1 MESNFSFSFQMS
13 SPPAPEYMEYFEVDV
28 SADPDNLNSDT
39 ESEDIDEE
47 NNNVDNED
55 DEDDVDED
63 FDDNADTIPFPQDDE
78 DENDSFPQGIESE
91 EIVVDNDD
99 NGRLD
104 ESHEDDVE
112 IVGEDIGL
120 EVVAETAVVPD
131 TEDDTDVEEIE
142 YPLPV
147 INSATTEEVLGISS
161 DGDATRSVVTTEES
175 QNNPEAENNREG
187 SPQPGPSRGPG
198 QSVVKSVV
206 SRGKRLPWV
215 DNDDNDTSDS
225 EGEGEDVIRNIN
237 LSLRPSPVSEGA
249 VRVSESV
256 ITSAPAAGGANTSIR
271 SDRSSGAG
279 DTRRDFDRR
288 RFWRQLSTTTEDLDS
303 IEPRVYSTSGPVV
316 GAMGDIRVRPA
327 TSLLFS
333 PPIPSPRPSSLTTST
348 SNTTIWRVQPSSRDR
363 TGVVSAPSRPS
374 LPRPP
379 SPHPPLTPPSN
390 SRPPS
395 PPADSPPSSPV
406 ISRRRTFTTDLSP
419 PPQSSMYSPLQLAAN
434 IPRISTPRFEPV
446 EVRRSAGLS
455 SPPRIQSVRAISFDL
470 PTPSLSSVRGSL
482 VAGGSGGSS
491 VRPGQQQPGSPAV
504 RASQASQSSRAARID
519 RILEL
524 SRRSERERGEEA
536 QPDLHR
542 VRLLNEIALE
552 REHNNR
558 IDRTLAAGRRSL
570 ERAQTLI
577 SRERDRAQESVV
589 NEFVRDS
596 PTPTSLAT
604 TEEGPAAKRAR
615 LDSSGGGSGQ
625 SGQYE
630 ADIAEALKR
639 SLLDQQGGSQ
649 TEPGPAQPQ
658 PGCSHWDNS
667 ANTSGSPSGVSTPT
681 VAPPGPG
688 LSSSPPPPAAV
699 AEPAPDYE
707 GLYKELLTS
716 NKKLVTELQS
726 SLECPVCLETIREA
740 PVQCCRNGHLICKVC
755 IVRTQICPTCRAP
768 LGVGL
773 SQKCVSHVANR
784 LIDLLP
790 HPCTNKDRG
799 CTEEL
804 LLTLLTRHESECRFR
819 DVRCPVGYCLHTVP
833 MASLSSHISSSP
845 HSLTTHSYTSPLTFT
860 RGIPAVTDSNGIA
873 VFQGLKSFDPIRFT
887 FAGQNFYLQ
896 TIASQDRRLLY
907 HFVQL
912 EGNKEDCS
920 KFWVKITVS
929 SVGSF
934 TPSHASQTVRPA
946 PLDQHCRDDLQAI
959 GFTLVM
965 TER

>member
-1 MESNFSFSFQMS
+1 M
-13 SPPAPEYMEYFEVDV
+13 
-28 SADPDNLNSDT
+28 
-39 ESEDIDEE
+39 
-47 NNNVDNED
+47 
-55 DEDDVDED
+55 
-63 FDDNADTIPFPQDDE
+63 
-78 DENDSFPQGIESE
+78 
-91 EIVVDNDD
+91 
-99 NGRLD
+99 
-104 ESHEDDVE
+104 
-112 IVGEDIGL
+112 GE
-120 EVVAETAVVPD
+120 
-131 TEDDTDVEEIE
+131 
-142 YPLPV
+142 
-147 INSATTEEVLGISS
+147 
-161 DGDATRSVVTTEES
+161 
-175 QNNPEAENNREG
+175 
-187 SPQPGPSRGPG
+187 
-198 QSVVKSVV
+198 
-206 SRGKRLPWV
+206 
-215 DNDDNDTSDS
+215 
-225 EGEGEDVIRNIN
+225 
-237 LSLRPSPVSEGA
+237 
-249 VRVSESV
+249 
-256 ITSAPAAGGANTSIR
+256 
-271 SDRSSGAG
+271 
-279 DTRRDFDRR
+279 
-288 RFWRQLSTTTEDLDS
+288 
-303 IEPRVYSTSGPVV
+303 
-316 GAMGDIRVRPA
+316 
-327 TSLLFS
+327 
-333 PPIPSPRPSSLTTST
+333 
-348 SNTTIWRVQPSSRDR
+348 
-363 TGVVSAPSRPS
+363 
-374 LPRPP
+374 
-379 SPHPPLTPPSN
+379 
-390 SRPPS
+390 
-395 PPADSPPSSPV
+395 
-406 ISRRRTFTTDLSP
+406 
-419 PPQSSMYSPLQLAAN
+419 
-434 IPRISTPRFEPV
+434 
-446 EVRRSAGLS
+446 
-455 SPPRIQSVRAISFDL
+455 
-470 PTPSLSSVRGSL
+470 
-482 VAGGSGGSS
+482 
-491 VRPGQQQPGSPAV
+491 QQPSPAV
-504 RASQASQSSRAARID
+504 QALRVPASQSRSAARID

-524 SRRSERERGEEA
+524 SRRSERTEEA
-536 QPDLHR
+536 QPDLNR

-577 SRERDRAQESVV
+577 SRERERAQESVV

-596 PTPTSLAT
+596 STPT

-615 LDSSGGGSGQ
+615 LDHCATSGGQS

-639 SLLDQQGGSQ
+639 SLLDQQGGAPDQ
-649 TEPGPAQPQ
+649 AQAQPQ
-658 PGCSHWDNS
+658 PGCSHWDSGTNS
-667 ANTSGSPSGVSTPT
+667 STGSSTPT
-681 VAPPGPG
+681 VAVVAGD
-688 LSSSPPPPAAV
+688 SSQPAAAV
-699 AEPAPDYE
+699 ADPAPDYE
-707 GLYKELLTS
+707 GLYKELLTT

-804 LLTLLTRHESECRFR
+804 LLNLLTRHETECRFR

-845 HSLTTHSYTSPLTFT
+845 HSLTTHSYVSPLTFT
-860 RGIPAVTDSNGIA
+860 RGIPAVTDGNGIA

-887 FAGQNFYLQ
+887 FAGHNFYLQ

-912 EGNKEDCS
+912 EGNKEDCV